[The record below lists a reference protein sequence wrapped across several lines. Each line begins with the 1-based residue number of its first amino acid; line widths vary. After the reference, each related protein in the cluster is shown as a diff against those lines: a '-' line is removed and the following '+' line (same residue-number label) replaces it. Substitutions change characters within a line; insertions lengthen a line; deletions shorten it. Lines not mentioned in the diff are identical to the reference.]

1 MFPQE
6 ARHFGIWISQLFS
19 HSRRGTMAA
28 TTSQG
33 KTFSLFMVA
42 ITVAAAGLAYVS
54 TGGGKVA
61 LVIGLVGLAASLA
74 SFLKIKPLEGR
85 VASASEPT
93 ALKLAGL
100 ACALGGWLIVLFGI
114 HLSSSV
120 GSRLATTLVGLAVS
134 LVGAVGV
141 LPAAARKN
149 AIWKA

>member
-1 MFPQE
+1 
-6 ARHFGIWISQLFS
+6 
-19 HSRRGTMAA
+19 MAA

-42 ITVAAAGLAYVS
+42 ITVAAAGLAYLS
-54 TGGGKVA
+54 TGGGKAA
-61 LVIGLVGLAASLA
+61 LVVGLIGVAASLA
-74 SFLKIKPLEGR
+74 GFLKIKPLDD
-85 VASASEPT
+85 PT
-93 ALKLAGL
+93 VLKLAGV

-120 GSRLATTLVGLAVS
+120 SGRLTTTLIGLAVS
-134 LVGAVGV
+134 LTGVVGL